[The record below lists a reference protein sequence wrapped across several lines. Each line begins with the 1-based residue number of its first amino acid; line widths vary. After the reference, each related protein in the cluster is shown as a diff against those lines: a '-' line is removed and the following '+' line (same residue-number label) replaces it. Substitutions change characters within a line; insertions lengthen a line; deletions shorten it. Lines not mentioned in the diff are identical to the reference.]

1 MLKEMA
7 KTIFALSELTL
18 LQVNDLIYK
27 SDFENDMLIPL
38 LQRGS
43 IQETLTTVM
52 GMKNYTLKKDIE
64 IRCDLSDIQKNYPLM
79 VFDKRRL

>member
-27 SDFENDMLIPL
+27 SEFENETLFPL

-52 GMKNYTLKKDIE
+52 NMKNYTLKKDIE
-64 IRCDLSDIQKNYPLM
+64 IRCDFSDI
-79 VFDKRRL
+79 

>member
-1 MLKEMA
+1 MA

-27 SDFENDMLIPL
+27 SDFENETLVPL

-43 IQETLTTVM
+43 IGETLTTVM
-52 GMKNYTLKKDIE
+52 GMKTYTLKKDIE
-64 IRCDLSDIQKNYPLM
+64 IRCDLSDIQKNYPQM